1 MIGGRELMLL
11 DAPSNLGLRPPVEGT
26 VPGCYK
32 APGAL
37 RDNDL
42 LNRLGATEAGVL
54 TPPRYHTAW
63 QQGHGVRNAE
73 GIAEYSRRLAARIDH
88 IRRQRGFPVVLGGD
102 CSIVLGAALALRR
115 EGRFGLAY
123 LDGHDDFRHP
133 GIAPTAGS
141 AAAGE
146 CLALATGRGAPEL
159 TGLDGLWP
167 YVADSDVVLLGARE
181 EESAETAAA
190 GIRGV
195 TSQRIMVSGTAE
207 ALALASETLGNPE
220 LDGFWIHVDIDVL
233 DPSVVSAVDSP
244 DPGGLDVDT
253 LVTLL
258 RGLLDLPGAAGF
270 ELTVFDPDLDPDGT
284 QAAVVAEVI
293 ERAFARRA

>member
-1 MIGGRELMLL
+1 MNAGRELMLL
-11 DAPSNLGLRPPVEGT
+11 DAPSNLGLRPPADGT

-42 LNRLGATEAGVL
+42 LRRLGATEAGVL
-54 TPPRYHTAW
+54 TPARYHPAW
-63 QQGHGVRNAE
+63 EQGHGVRNAA
-73 GIAEYSRRLAARIDH
+73 GIAEYSRRLAARIDRIH
-88 IRRQRGFPVVLGGD
+88 GRNGFPVVLGGD

-115 EGRFGLAY
+115 RGRYGLAY

-146 CLALATGRGAPEL
+146 CLALATGRGAAEL
-159 TGLDGLWP
+159 TDLDGLRP

-181 EESAETAAA
+181 EESVETAAA

-195 TSQRIMVSGTAE
+195 PSQRIMAAGTAE
-207 ALALASETLGNPE
+207 ALALATETLTRPG
-220 LDGFWIHVDIDVL
+220 LDGFWVHVDIDVL
-233 DPSVVSAVDSP
+233 DPAIVSAVDSP

-253 LVTLL
+253 LVALL
-258 RGLLDLPGAAGF
+258 RGLLDLPGAVGF
-270 ELTVFDPDLDPDGT
+270 ELTVFDPDLDPDGS

-293 ERAFARRA
+293 ERAFAR